1 MDDPVPA
8 AAELEEKNALAL
20 AIVSVGNLLSFAS
33 ILFNRLN
40 KSFLICTCEPLKII
54 NNIS

>member
-40 KSFLICTCEPLKII
+40 KSFLICTCEPLKIM
-54 NNIS
+54 NNNS

>member
-20 AIVSVGNLLSFAS
+20 AIVPGNFLAFCLHFVKT
-33 ILFNRLN
+33 LN
-40 KSFLICTCEPLKII
+40 KSQLICTFE
-54 NNIS
+54 NN